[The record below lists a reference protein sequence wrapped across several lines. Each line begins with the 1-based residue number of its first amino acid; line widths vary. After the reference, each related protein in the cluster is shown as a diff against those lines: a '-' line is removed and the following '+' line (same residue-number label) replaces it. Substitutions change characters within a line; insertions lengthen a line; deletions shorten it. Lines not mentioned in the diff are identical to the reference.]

1 MQIQFGTSSKR
12 VNSTFIPAM
21 SRTYN
26 CTLKRPCTIETPVV
40 DISDFNIN
48 YNVAYI
54 PDFGRYYFVSNIE
67 SVSNSIT
74 RYYLTVDALASFK
87 TNVLAQRVFVSRSQ
101 SHGSE
106 MLVDPYATHTADNP
120 NIYTR
125 NFPIGGYDT
134 TGFYVLQTAG
144 AGTNTSIGQSVNTYL
159 LTAAQV
165 RKLINGVFTESTYSA
180 TGTTVAGA
188 EKTYFNPFQYL
199 ISCKWFPLD
208 DDLVSV
214 GPGTVAVQFGWWN
227 IGQNTLPA
235 RRITGEVVVSNT
247 EFMLPSAVDWTA
259 TSPDYSRYTLMIPGI
274 GSLEIDPAFAG
285 MSLYVHVVV
294 DLLTGGAKCEI
305 RQKTGTAYVTNDD
318 PVIASAS
325 GYWGVDVLMTQLA
338 SDATNV
344 ASNLIHSAS
353 EAVYGMDYGSALT
366 ASMTSGY
373 GGISNQQAAGDLAL
387 SIGLLESIP
396 FVGSTFK
403 KARDNLLQPALS
415 MNGAV
420 SNYAEFKL
428 YDNIRLTVKH
438 YDKLEPNMEVTNGL
452 PFNRNIVL
460 NQLTGYTQCNNASIT
475 VAGATI
481 KEKLAIKSYLEGGFW
496 IE

>member
-54 PDFGRYYFVSNIE
+54 PDFGRYYFVSDIE
-67 SVSNSIT
+67 SITNAIT
-74 RYYLTVDALASFK
+74 RYHLTVDPLASFK

-101 SHGSE
+101 SHGSN

-120 NIYTR
+120 NIY
-125 NFPIGGYDT
+125 NVAWDIDKYNVG
-134 TGFYVLQTAG
+134 GFYVLQTAG
-144 AGTNTSIGQSVNTYL
+144 HGTARSIGQAVNTYL
-159 LTAAQV
+159 IDDVNLRALIDTLFTA
-165 RKLINGVFTESTYSA
+165 NTYDESGAA
-180 TGTTVAGA
+180 TVSGL

-208 DDLVSV
+208 TS
-214 GPGTVAVQFGWWN
+214 AVETEVNPSAINFGWW
-227 IGQNTLPA
+227 TVPA
-235 RRITGEVVVSNT
+235 TVAHGYRIRGETVSSYT
-247 EFMLPSAVDWTA
+247 DFSLPSAVDWTA
-259 TSPDYSRYTLMIPGI
+259 TSPDYSRYTLYVPGV
-274 GSLEIDPAFAG
+274 GTLEVDPAFAG
-285 MSLYVHVVV
+285 LPLYCLVWT
-294 DLLTGGAKCEI
+294 DLLTGGCRCEI
-305 RQKTGTAYVTNDD
+305 RYQTGTTHGSAD
-318 PVIASAS
+318 PILSVAN
-325 GYWGVDVLMTQLA
+325 GYWGVEVMLTQLA
-338 SDATNV
+338 SDASNL
-344 ASNLIHSAS
+344 ASNFYN
-353 EAVYGMDYGSALT
+353 AVS
-366 ASMTSGY
+366 
-373 GGISNQQAAGDLAL
+373 GISGGYTFADTLGSTLAGGGAMAQIANVGY
-387 SIGLLESIP
+387 SLLETVP
-396 FVGSTFK
+396 FVRGYFK
-403 KARDNLLQPALS
+403 EAKTNSLQPALS
-415 MNGAV
+415 VNGAV
-420 SNYAEFKL
+420 GNFSELLNFPRIK
-428 YDNIRLTVKH
+428 LTVKH
-438 YDKLEPNMEVTNGL
+438 YDKLEPNMDVTNGL